1 MKIDEMKL
9 SKDLIKKSR
18 YSKFQDFHNLMAYR
32 VTDILLVSSLYDS
45 YVFEED
51 GRLYELI
58 RKEYLGLNLSHSP
71 ELYQV
76 SNAKEALKLARNEER
91 FKLIIVTMHIENMS
105 AVKFAKM
112 LRKEGVKVPIVLLG
126 YDNRDLAELMASPDA
141 KVFDKIFV
149 WQGDYRLLVGII
161 KFIEDKKNV
170 DNDVKTVGVQ
180 VILVIEDS
188 VRYYSS
194 FLPVIYLELFKQS
207 QNLLME
213 GVNLPHKFLRM
224 RARPKIILCSDY
236 EEAMK
241 YYKKYKES
249 ILGIITD
256 VDFKKN
262 GKTDK
267 MAGIKLTRKI
277 KKDYTD
283 IPVLVQSNRIENRQL
298 AYDAGAAFLYKDSPT
313 LLNDLRRF
321 MKENFSFGDFVF
333 RNEKGEEVARAK
345 NLEELEEKLKI
356 IPDESL
362 LYHASRNHFSNWLKA
377 RTEFY
382 LANKLRYKKVSDY
395 KSPEELRQM
404 LIKTLSEYRINRERS
419 VISEFRKE
427 TFGISSTFSRIGG
440 GSIGGKARGLSF
452 MNSLIYNLEL
462 GEKFDGIK
470 IFVPSLT
477 VLATDVFDSFMDMNN
492 LWEFAL
498 NCEDDEK
505 LVERFITANFF
516 PYEILNK
523 LYELLSVLTTP
534 IAVRSSSLLEDSQGQ
549 PFAGVYETIMLPN
562 RHPDINIRVA
572 QLISAIKH
580 IYASTYYKSSKDY
593 IKMTTYRLEE
603 EKMAVI
609 IQKLEGVEVNGRFY
623 PEISGVAKSY
633 NFYPVYPAKSEDGIA
648 SVALGLG
655 KIITDGG
662 NVLRF
667 SPKYPEHIIQFS
679 SVENTLKYSQHEF
692 FALELDEELDEL
704 NLSEDKFIRKYNLAD
719 AEKDGMLTYTASTY
733 SPDNN
738 AIYDGI
744 SRPGPRVFTL
754 APLLKHKVFPLS
766 EIINLILK
774 IGKWGM
780 GTPVEIEFAVKL
792 NVPRGER
799 REFAIL
805 QMRPLVVASE
815 IEDLKVSDIPEK
827 EILCKSTNALGNGR
841 FEDVKDIIFVDKNL
855 FERSKT
861 RAVAEEIAKINSRL
875 INEKRPYILIGMG
888 RWGSLDPWLG
898 IPVTWE
904 NICGAKAI
912 VETNFED
919 MDVEPSQG
927 SHFFQNLTSFKIGYF
942 TVARTD
948 KDNYVDWDWLYK
960 IKPYSKTKFVR
971 HLRFKKTLSVI
982 INGRTHEGVICKPKE
997 EKKKI

>member
-1 MKIDEMKL
+1 MKIEDIKL
-9 SKDLIKKSR
+9 SRDLLRKSR

-71 ELYQV
+71 ELFQV
-76 SNAKEALKLARNEER
+76 SSAKEALKIAQKEER
-91 FKLIIVTMHIENMS
+91 FKLIIVTMHVEGMS
-105 AVKFAKM
+105 AVAFTKE
-112 LRKEGVKVPIVLLG
+112 LRKKGIKTPVVLLG
-126 YDNRDLAELMASPDA
+126 YDNRDLADLMNSSDAS
-141 KVFDKIFV
+141 VFDKIFV

-170 DNDVKTVGVQ
+170 ENDVKTVGVQ
-180 VILVIEDS
+180 VILVVEDN

-207 QNLLME
+207 QDLLQE
-213 GVNLPHKFLRM
+213 GINLPHKFLRM

-236 EEAMK
+236 EEAMS
-241 YYKKYKES
+241 YYKKYKEN

-256 VDFKKN
+256 VDFRRRGKK
-262 GKTDK
+262 DPE
-267 MAGIKLTRKI
+267 AGLKLTRQI
-277 KKDYTD
+277 KADYSD
-283 IPVLVQSNRIENRQL
+283 IPVLIQSNRLENEQL
-298 AYDAGAAFLYKDSPT
+298 AYEAGAAFLFKNSPT

-345 NLEELEEKLKI
+345 NLEDLEEKLKI
-356 IPDESL
+356 VPEESIV
-362 LYHASRNHFSNWLKA
+362 YHALRNHFSNWLKA

-382 LANKLRYKKVSDY
+382 LADKLRPQRVSDF
-395 KSPEELRQM
+395 KNPEELRQT
-404 LIKTLSEYRINRERS
+404 LIKTLSEYRINRLRS
-419 VISEFRKE
+419 VISEFKKE
-427 TFGISSTFSRIGG
+427 TFDFSGTFSRIGG

-452 MNSLIYNLEL
+452 MNSLIYNLGI
-462 GEKFDGIK
+462 GEKFDGVR
-470 IFVPSLT
+470 IFVPSL
-477 VLATDVFDSFMDMNN
+477 VVIATDVFDDFLEMNN
-492 LWEFAL
+492 LLEFAL
-498 NCEDDEK
+498 RCEDDEK
-505 LVERFITANFF
+505 LVDRFINANRF
-516 PYEILNK
+516 PQEVIDK
-523 LYELLSVLTTP
+523 LYDLLSVLKTP

-562 RHPDINIRVA
+562 RHPDIHIRVA
-572 QLISAIKH
+572 QLLNAIKH
-580 IYASTYYKSSKDY
+580 VYASTYYQSSKDY

-609 IQKLEGVEVNGRFY
+609 IQKLEGVERNDRFY

-633 NFYPVYPAKSEDGIA
+633 NFYPVYPAESEDGIT

-662 NVLRF
+662 TVLRF

-692 FALELDEELDEL
+692 YAVELSEDLDDL
-704 NLSEDKFIRKYNLAD
+704 HLSEDKFIRSYALAD
-719 AEKDGMLTYTASTY
+719 AEKDGTLNYTASTY
-733 SPDNN
+733 SPENN

-754 APLLKHKVFPLS
+754 APLLKHKIFPLS
-766 EIINLILK
+766 DIIRLILK

-780 GTPVEIEFAVKL
+780 GSPVEIEFAVNL
-792 NVPRGER
+792 SVPPGER
-799 REFAIL
+799 KEFAIL
-805 QMRPLVVASE
+805 QMRPLVISSE
-815 IEDLKVSDIPEK
+815 LEELNVEDVPKEK
-827 EILCKSTNALGNGR
+827 ILCRSKNVLGNGR
-841 FEDVKDIIFVDKNL
+841 YEKIRDIVFVDKKV
-855 FERSKT
+855 FDRSKT
-861 RAVAEEIAKINSRL
+861 REVAAEITKLNSKL
-875 INEKRPYILIGMG
+875 VEEKRPYLLIGMG

-904 NICGAKAI
+904 NICGVKTI

-942 TVARTD
+942 TVSKTD
-948 KDNYVDWDWLYK
+948 ETNFVDWAWLYRIRPAQK
-960 IKPYSKTKFVR
+960 LKYVR
-971 HLRFKKTLSVI
+971 HLRLRKPVMVR
-982 INGRTHEGVICKPKE
+982 INGKTHHGIICKPK
-997 EKKKI
+997 